1 MRGKSVTADDRAA
14 KTVVDARGDEIDVLT
29 DAIRLEKHTTRR
41 GEGKGLILHE
51 QVVVFDADRP
61 VRGETIFKA
70 DADGAAPAGVIP
82 STRCNDASRGVEGSE
97 AAVGYRSAALH
108 VEQCVVPGVAD
119 LAGEQA
125 ECVDLGA
132 IGLSGESQAGVGTTQ
147 IGPVTLSFDTE
158 YPASAL
164 PAVTDLTTGDAAG
177 CIVTTFRTDENAGP
191 VCGVVPAVA
200 TRTPAAVGA

>member
-61 VRGETIFKA
+61 VRGEAIFKA
-70 DADGAAPAGVIP
+70 GANGAAPAGAIP
-82 STRCNDASRGVEGSE
+82 GARCQDAGCGVDGRE

-108 VEQCVVPGVAD
+108 VEQGVVPGIAD

-125 ECVDLGA
+125 KCVDLGA
-132 IGLSGESQAGVGTTQ
+132 IGLGGDSEKLAGVGTTQ
-147 IGPVTLSFDTE
+147 IG
-158 YPASAL
+158 A
-164 PAVTDLTTGDAAG
+164 
-177 CIVTTFRTDENAGP
+177 
-191 VCGVVPAVA
+191 
-200 TRTPAAVGA
+200 